1 MREPRKAKLACLTA
15 LLLLSQLSCGISKS
29 EIKCALVNEQTDKTV
44 PAKYVVRGTGA
55 DTSSYSC
62 IDYKGKGCT
71 VQVGEL
77 ADYDV
82 FCYPLEYGYKL
93 TGSES
98 QNIFPGNKVTFY
110 CTQ

>member
-1 MREPRKAKLACLTA
+1 MRELGAAKLACLA
-15 LLLLSQLSCGISKS
+15 AIVLFSQLSCAVGKS
-29 EIKCALVNEQTDKTV
+29 EIKCTLINEQTGEKI
-44 PAKYVVRGTGA
+44 PAKYMARGTGA

-62 IDYKGKGCT
+62 TDYKGKGCT
-71 VQVGEL
+71 IQVGEL

-93 TGSES
+93 TGPES